1 MVLMKSR
8 FPAVFAAFFLV
19 LLLLCA
25 PFPACSADPGGGV
38 QQAYSIGEAFAG
50 EELAYDIGFW
60 FFNGVAESRLVLKED
75 GPGRYVATLSA
86 KTNGVLDSFL
96 KHRRDKY
103 IARLRVSP
111 DGKRFLTESFEKEV
125 SIDGKG
131 TRRSVHKVD
140 YEART
145 VVSRSWGGGK
155 PEKSTNDPIPDGMFM
170 DDPLAAFYNF
180 RFGVYGGIEEGRD
193 YRITTFPKEDK
204 IPEIKIRIAPEKE
217 LRRRARRSV
226 EADILADAKIDKE
239 LFGSKTG
246 DIEIL
251 FTRDMLPVQAIAR
264 GIILFGDVKGHL
276 REVVAG
282 AAMRKSLD
290 LPSVSSNP

>member
-1 MVLMKSR
+1 M
-8 FPAVFAAFFLV
+8 AAY
-19 LLLLCA
+19 
-25 PFPACSADPGGGV
+25 SAEDAGDGGR
-38 QQAYSIGEAFAG
+38 AASSIGEVFAG

-60 FFNGVAESRLVLKED
+60 FFTGVAESRLVLKED

-86 KTNGVLDSFL
+86 RTHGVLDAFL
-96 KHRRDKY
+96 KHRRDRY
-103 IARLRVSP
+103 IATLRVSP

-131 TRRSVHKVD
+131 TRRSIHKVD
-140 YEART
+140 YDART
-145 VVSRSWGGGK
+145 VSSRSWGAGK
-155 PEKSTNDPIPDGMFM
+155 PEKITLDPIPEGVYM

-193 YRITTFPKEDK
+193 YRIMTFPKEDR
-204 IPEIKIRIAPEKE
+204 IPEIKIRIAHEKE
-217 LRRRARRSV
+217 LRRRARSSV
-226 EADILADAKIDKE
+226 EADILADAKIDKD

-251 FTRDMLPVQAIAR
+251 FTKDMLPVQAIAR

-282 AAMRKSLD
+282 AAMRKSLG